1 MAERRCHERSGHEP
15 SGGIAISAIETC
27 DVFLCVAPVSE
38 PRGPSSGWYD
48 TRESVLVRLRDTDG
62 RAGWGEAALRQGVVG
77 ATRELGALLLGK
89 DPQLSGSLLDGLT
102 RTTADQWAVSALAV
116 AVDDLRARQLGVGVA
131 ALYGGRRRDSVRAY
145 AASAGYHST
154 REPEELWPAEVGAA
168 VAAGFGAVKFR
179 IGKYSP
185 DRELAILASIRS
197 GVGAGVQMMAD
208 GNGAYSVAQS
218 VRVAS
223 GLADLGFTWLE
234 EPINRFRG
242 NQRYPGYRDLSR
254 AAGIAIAGGEG
265 LERRTDFARLL
276 EDGIDIVQPD
286 VAICGGIGELVFVAD
301 LAALHGRACVPH
313 AWGGAVMMAA
323 TLQVLAVIPEAT
335 EVDGSYGSLIEWDT
349 FENPMRTDLL
359 AEPLTVTAG
368 RVTIPSGPGLGV
380 DVDEAAVRRLDQL
393 GSS

>member
-1 MAERRCHERSGHEP
+1 MT
-15 SGGIAISAIETC
+15 AIETC

-48 TRESVLVRLRDTDG
+48 TRESVLVRLRDSDG

-77 ATRELGALLLGK
+77 ATRELGALLVGQ
-89 DPQLSGSLLDGLT
+89 DPQLSGSLLDQLT

-116 AVDDLRARQLGVGVA
+116 AVDDLRARQLGVSVA
-131 ALYGGRRRDSVRAY
+131 ALYGGRRRDTVRAY
-145 AASAGYHST
+145 AASAGYHSS
-154 REPEELWPAEVGAA
+154 REPEELWPAEVGDA

-197 GVGAGVQMMAD
+197 GVGPGVQMMAD
-208 GNGAYSVAQS
+208 GNGAYSVAQA

-276 EDGIDIVQPD
+276 DDGVDILQPD

-359 AEPLTVTAG
+359 AEQLTVTEG

-380 DVDEAAVRRLDQL
+380 EVDEAVVRRLDQL